1 MLFRSL
7 FALVCFGLVACG
19 TNSDDDGAVSLDTQK
34 TARVESLSRSTLDAM
49 LTRPPGQ
56 QIGFGRFDWFGKNV
70 SFFDVLLNP
79 RIDPDAVFP
88 VNEFRREQGRIVFFQ
103 EEIGDDFGLQKV
115 LGLADG
121 FRAVVPEIVIAI
133 AALKGEP
140 TSNLEIELLRDLT
153 VGDRTL
159 RKGDRLSTGLDVEP
173 GGILPIGLRLD
184 LNITCAICHAAV
196 DESTGELLSGVPN
209 GDLNIPAFIAL
220 APNTAAALGRLS
232 VDIEDP
238 ALYDGTGKRVID
250 SDGNVVELPNPQL
263 LELAT
268 DRVVAAVPPGHFES
282 AIDRVTNTTQIPPVW
297 TRGVGPYAFE
307 GSGAVGPFAGLTSLN
322 NAVHS
327 SEINILA
334 VPFNGELLDI
344 DREVYLGVLLQN
356 AADPAFRLPA
366 GDPVVPSEF
375 LRQLIPDPRDGELED
390 QVVGPSS
397 GDYPNL
403 LPTLFT
409 YNGLLWSPDT
419 GEFDLGSGRFLEA
432 ANAMSV
438 YQNSLDPP
446 PNKTSANRAALID
459 GKVDA
464 GAQVFVAAGCDVCH
478 PAPFYTDNQVHPN
491 SLIQANPARADSRR
505 PADGFL
511 SPPQLY
517 GFNER
522 VPIRPDA
529 KVIDVPFDGVTDDPS
544 RLPFV
549 ARDGGYKTL
558 TLRGLHVTAPYLHD
572 GGVAVSS
579 DALSIQSDGSF
590 SVVDPSGLGLPGTNY
605 SGRPADP
612 ANSLRA
618 LLDSTLRAQ
627 VVRVNQALVPP
638 GQNLEGRGHNFWVDR
653 TTGFSSTEQA
663 DLIAFLLA
671 LDDDP
676 AVY

>member
-1 MLFRSL
+1 MLRWSL
-7 FALVCFGLVACG
+7 CALLCLGSVACG
-19 TNSDDDGAVSLDTQK
+19 SDGNDGNPVSLEAHDTTSVK
-34 TARVESLSRSTLDAM
+34 ALSRSVLDAM
-49 LTRPPGQ
+49 LERPPEQ
-56 QIGFGRFDWFGKNV
+56 RIGFGRFDWFGENV
-70 SFFDVLLNP
+70 SLLEVLLNP
-79 RIDPDAVFP
+79 QIDPDSVFP
-88 VNEFRREQGRIVFFQ
+88 INEFRREQGRIVFFQ

-121 FRAVVPEIVIAI
+121 FRAIVPEIVIAI
-133 AALKGEP
+133 AALKGEH
-140 TSNLEIELLRDLT
+140 TTNLQIELLRDLT
-153 VGDRTL
+153 IGDQIL
-159 RKGDRLSTGLDVEP
+159 RKGETLSTGLDVEP
-173 GGILPIGLRLD
+173 GGLVPVGLRLD

-196 DESTGELLSGVPN
+196 DKDTGELLSGVPN
-209 GDLNIPAFIAL
+209 GDLNIPAIIAL

-238 ALYDGTGKRVID
+238 SLYDGTGKRVID
-250 SDGNVVELPNPQL
+250 SDGNLVELPNPRL
-263 LELAT
+263 LEQAT

-356 AADPAFRLPA
+356 AADPAFRLPD

-375 LRQLIPDPRDGELED
+375 LRGLIPDPRDGELED

-397 GDYPNL
+397 GEYPNL
-403 LPTLFT
+403 FPTLFT

-419 GEFDLGSGRFLEA
+419 GQPDLGSGRFLEA

-446 PNKTSANRAALID
+446 ANKTSTHRAALLD
-459 GKVDA
+459 GTVEA
-464 GAQVFVAAGCDVCH
+464 GARVFVAAGCDSCH

-491 SLIQANPARADSRR
+491 SLIQANSARADSRR

-529 KVIDVPFDGVTDDPS
+529 KVLDVPFDGVTDDPS

-572 GGVAVSS
+572 GGVAVSN
-579 DALSIQSDGSF
+579 DALSVRGDGSF
-590 SVVDPSGLGLPGTNY
+590 RVVDPSGLGLPGTNY

-618 LLDSTLRAQ
+618 LLDSNLRAQ
-627 VVRVNQALVPP
+627 VVSINQALIPP
-638 GQNLEGRGHNFWVDR
+638 GQNLEGRGHNFWVDP
-653 TTGFSSTEQA
+653 TTGFSPAEQA